1 MKKHTI
7 LIVTSVLVIV
17 WAWAKVTGNDTFLED
32 VYTNIYAVIALFGGI
47 FGLVTAKAWGG
58 FKSVLGKALICLSSG
73 LLLTVGGQLMNSY
86 YVVVQELEELPYPS
100 VAEIGFFGAVI
111 LYIVGALYI
120 AKAMRL
126 KNKIKSTSATK
137 LLGLSLIPI
146 AMVLPTV
153 YIFATHYETAEA
165 TTAQLLLDFAYPI
178 GQSIY
183 AVIAVMALLYAKSM
197 FGGRLQKA
205 TILLLVAFVVQY
217 VADQNFVYQILY
229 ETWQN
234 GQYGDFLYMIAY
246 ALMAYSIQMFRL
258 TPGPAESAA
267 QAKSGS
273 EEQDNE

>member
-1 MKKHTI
+1 MTA
-7 LIVTSVLVIV
+7 VLVLI
-17 WAWAKVTGNDTFLED
+17 WAWAKVTGNDAFLED
-32 VYTNIYAVIALFGGI
+32 VYTNIYAIIALLGGI
-47 FGLVTAKAWGG
+47 FGLITAKAWGG

-73 LLLTVGGQLMNSY
+73 LLLTVAGQLMNSY

-111 LYIVGALYI
+111 LYILGALYI

-126 KNKIKSTSATK
+126 KNKIKDTSTLK
-137 LLGLSLIPI
+137 LIGLSLLPI

-165 TTAQLLLDFAYPI
+165 TTAQLVLDFAYPI

-183 AVIAVMALLYAKSM
+183 AVIAVMALLYSKSM

-205 TILLLVAFVVQY
+205 TIVLLVAFIIQY
-217 VADQNFVYQILY
+217 IADQNFVYQILY

-234 GQYGDFLYMIAY
+234 GQYGDFLYMISY
-246 ALMAYSIQMFRL
+246 AVMAYSIQMFRL
-258 TPGPAESAA
+258 TPVATATA
-267 QAKSGS
+267 VQAKSGS